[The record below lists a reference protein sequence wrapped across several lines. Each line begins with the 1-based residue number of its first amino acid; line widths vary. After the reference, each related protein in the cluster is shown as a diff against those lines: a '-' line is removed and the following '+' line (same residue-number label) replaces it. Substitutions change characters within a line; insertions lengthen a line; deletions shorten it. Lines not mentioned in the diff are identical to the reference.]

1 MKALKEREHK
11 VIYKD
16 GDKVVKVFDE
26 TFSKAD
32 VLNEALNMARVE
44 ETGLRIP
51 KLLNVSKVDGKWAIT
66 REYIEGTPLSQ
77 LMAQH
82 PEKQDEYLNTF
93 VDIQLEILGKT
104 CPHLNK
110 IKDKMHAKISA
121 SDYEATLRYDLH
133 NRLEGMKPH
142 KKVLHGDYCPSNVI
156 VTPDG
161 RYYIIDWAH
170 ATQGNASA
178 DAART
183 YLTFTLS
190 GQSDVAEKYLAL
202 FCKKADIPKQ
212 LVQQWMPIVAC
223 SRAPSTFPASGKC
236 WTAGSM
242 CLTSNNQPPSML
254 GSLPNKVCT
263 PTVRPLRCRGLFRN
277 HAVGAVPAAAVILPL
292 SA

>member
-11 VIYKD
+11 VIYRD
-16 GDKVVKVFDE
+16 GDKVVKVFDD

-32 VLNEALNMARVE
+32 ILNEALNTARVE
-44 ETGLRIP
+44 ETGLNIP
-51 KLLNVSKVDGKWAIT
+51 KLLDVTRIDGKWAIV
-66 REYIEGTPLSQ
+66 REYIEGTPMSELI
-77 LMAQH
+77 AAN
-82 PEKQDEYLNTF
+82 PEKTDEYLEKF
-93 VDIQLEILGKT
+93 VDIQLEINSKNS
-104 CPHLNK
+104 PHLNK

-161 RYYIIDWAH
+161 KYYVIDWAH

-183 YLTFTLS
+183 YLTFKLNK
-190 GQSDVAEKYLAL
+190 QDDLAEKYLSL

-223 SRAPSTFPASGKC
+223 SQSTKNVPGERE
-236 WTAGSM
+236 
-242 CLTSNNQPPSML
+242 ML
-254 GSLPNKVCT
+254 DSWVNV
-263 PTVRPLRCRGLFRN
+263 FDFQ
-277 HAVGAVPAAAVILPL
+277 
-292 SA
+292 

>member
-121 SDYEATLRYDLH
+121 SDYEATPA
-133 NRLEGMKPH
+133 KPMEADTGSRTILT
-142 KKVLHGDYCPSNVI
+142 K
-156 VTPDG
+156 G
-161 RYYIIDWAH
+161 R
-170 ATQGNASA
+170 AS
-178 DAART
+178 
-183 YLTFTLS
+183 S
-190 GQSDVAEKYLAL
+190 PAE
-202 FCKKADIPKQ
+202 
-212 LVQQWMPIVAC
+212 
-223 SRAPSTFPASGKC
+223 
-236 WTAGSM
+236 
-242 CLTSNNQPPSML
+242 
-254 GSLPNKVCT
+254 
-263 PTVRPLRCRGLFRN
+263 
-277 HAVGAVPAAAVILPL
+277 AVPHTITKVREAMNTLYQEGKNYL
-292 SA
+292 WK